1 MITRRIKYGVATL
14 VLSVSSLFVLAPQ
27 PAFAAAASWDG
38 EGADDNFSTAANW
51 VGDVVPSDGDTLTF
65 DNTGLGTNTTLTN
78 DLTGLTLAGV
88 SFTGSGSYS
97 YTVGGNSIT
106 IGGAI
111 SGIGALATDI
121 VLSANTTVDATDLG
135 SSPPGSQT
143 IDTSGF
149 NITFIDT
156 GLCGSTLYSNL
167 AGSGDMIINL
177 PADKGINVLGASP
190 SYTGD
195 ISVLSGRVGF
205 YTSTALGQAASLTI
219 NGGKA
224 FIGLGEANQT
234 IATHIKVG
242 GMDSFS
248 VSGFSGIGA
257 GCAGGIPDP
266 IEPVTLTLSGGL
278 ELLSNANYS
287 GYYANLLVHD
297 PYITNG
303 YTFGLHTSSLGTLTL
318 PGNTVV
324 EPVPQTVE
332 YKDNLPAQIINVHA
346 NTTAVVTGTYGGVS
360 VFDKGILKGTG
371 TVAWL
376 SVSPGGKVAPGL
388 SPGVLNT
395 GDLNISGGT
404 LEIEIGGT
412 TPGTGDGHHDQTN
425 VTGTVALG
433 GTGTTLTT
441 LLWNS
446 YSPAVGENYVIIN
459 NDGSDAVTGTFSGL
473 AQDASFTQN
482 GVTFSISYTGGDGN
496 DVVLTVTGV
505 TATATAP
512 DTGFAQLVSSPVYAL
527 VGGVLIAGST
537 LVTRRKLDRR

>member
-65 DNTGLGTNTTLTN
+65 DNTGLGANTTLTN

-257 GCAGGIPDP
+257 GCAGGIADP

-287 GYYANLLVHD
+287 GYYANLLVRD

-318 PGNTVV
+318 PGNIVV

-433 GTGTTLTT
+433 TGTTLTT
-441 LLWNS
+441 LLWNG
-446 YSPAVGENYVIIN
+446 YSPAVGESYVIVN

-482 GVTFSISYTGGDGN
+482 GITFSISYTGGDGN
-496 DVVLTVTGV
+496 DVVLTVTAI
-505 TATATAP
+505 TATAAAP
-512 DTGFAQLVSSPVYAL
+512 DTGFAQLVSNPLYAL
-527 VGGVLIAGST
+527 VGTILIAGGVLIA
-537 LVTRRKLDRR
+537 RRNLARR